1 MKRVFGSVVIAAFM
15 IAAVP
20 LVAQE
25 AARRQPG
32 APAAPGHDPF
42 YFLGVMNK
50 ASVVMLNEAGIVPP
64 ALASQIAKG
73 VVQVIAQGDKPG
85 GKRPGDYLVFEEDL
99 VTAAGPDTSRLHTGR
114 SRQDLGSTSAR
125 MQLRE
130 GLLDVFES
138 LGAARQQLLALA
150 AQHQQTIIPAY
161 THGVQAQPTS
171 LAHYLLALREAR
183 VR

>member
-1 MKRVFGSVVIAAFM
+1 MKRVFGSVLIAAFM
-15 IAAVP
+15 SAALP
-20 LVAQE
+20 LVAPE

-99 VTAAGPDTSRLHTGR
+99 VAAAGPDTSRLHTGR

-130 GLLDVFES
+130 GLLRTIDYFRAQKAQSS
-138 LGAARQQLLALA
+138 LQHWQHVTDTVNHRTDSRPASRARRLL
-150 AQHQQTIIPAY
+150 
-161 THGVQAQPTS
+161 GD
-171 LAHYLLALREAR
+171 
-183 VR
+183 